1 VTVPSVELAGF
12 RQVRAAGRIDTNS
25 RGADIGVDVGK
36 ATWTNVLATMLE
48 TVFGRC
54 SILAI

>member
-1 VTVPSVELAGF
+1 LTLPGF

-36 ATWTNVLATMLE
+36 ATWTNFLATMLE